1 MDPLEKPTH
10 PSGCMRGASGNC
22 PFNKQP
28 VVPEASVKYEQD
40 FWGHLV
46 PRQSITTKS
55 HGVSSAGV
63 LTLWVLR
70 ADA

>member
-1 MDPLEKPTH
+1 M
-10 PSGCMRGASGNC
+10 
-22 PFNKQP
+22 
-28 VVPEASVKYEQD
+28 KYEQD

-46 PRQSITTKS
+46 PRQSITTKF
-55 HGVSSAGV
+55 HGVRSAGV